1 MSFWGQKY
9 QNNAQLYYIPG
20 KVEVL
25 RLFSPTSVS
34 EKLFVFQLFTLMS
47 RIERKYCSIS
57 ISSLV
62 GFVLG
67 IVFGIW

>member
-34 EKLFVFQLFTLMS
+34 EKLFVFQLFIADS
-47 RIERKYCSIS
+47 VWY
-57 ISSLV
+57 
-62 GFVLG
+62 
-67 IVFGIW
+67 